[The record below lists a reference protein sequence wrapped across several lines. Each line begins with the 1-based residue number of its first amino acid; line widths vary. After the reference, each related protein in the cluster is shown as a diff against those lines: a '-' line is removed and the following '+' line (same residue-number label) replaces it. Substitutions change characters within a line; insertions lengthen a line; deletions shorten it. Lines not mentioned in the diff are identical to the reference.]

1 VVVTAATIAIGP
13 FDNPA
18 AKTTTAWV
26 VAVILGLGACAVI
39 AFGHGRWVIVGV
51 VVVVATIVVELGAM
65 ARHAPMRRVS
75 VPAAI
80 TSTTGA
86 PVDFLRT
93 HSGRVMSLT
102 QDRFGDAE
110 YMIEGLR
117 PNVNATFDIRSIDG
131 YDGGPQVRANWIEA
145 ARALTDD
152 QVNTELTL
160 RSTATTPLDP
170 ELYARL
176 GVRWALVE
184 TSTVPASTTV
194 PGWDGPVVENGTMAL
209 YENPSYGGDAFLYHA
224 TRRVARRP
232 SAVLRAMD
240 ATERRT
246 VALVDDDG
254 PRLGCDDPCERTP
267 VRVRRESPEHLVL
280 RTDAR
285 TRTLLAVT
293 EQREDGWT
301 AEIDGSSA
309 DVVEVDGFMIGVE
322 VPAGTHEVTLRY
334 RAPGLRAG
342 VVITV
347 LAGALV
353 IVLIAWR
360 GRPWT
365 PFRRAGRSATHV
377 ATRRPGAGER

>member
-1 VVVTAATIAIGP
+1 
-13 FDNPA
+13 
-18 AKTTTAWV
+18 
-26 VAVILGLGACAVI
+26 
-39 AFGHGRWVIVGV
+39 
-51 VVVVATIVVELGAM
+51 
-65 ARHAPMRRVS
+65 
-75 VPAAI
+75 
-80 TSTTGA
+80 
-86 PVDFLRT
+86 
-93 HSGRVMSLT
+93 
-102 QDRFGDAE
+102 
-110 YMIEGLR
+110 
-117 PNVNATFDIRSIDG
+117 VNATFDIRSIDG
-131 YDGGPQVRANWIEA
+131 YDGGPQVRERWIEA

-224 TRRVARRP
+224 TRRVALRP

-240 ATERRT
+240 EAERRT
-246 VALVDDDG
+246 VALVDRDG
-254 PRLGCDDPCERTP
+254 PRLACDDPCERTP
-267 VRVRRESPEHLVL
+267 VRVRRESPEHLVV

-293 EQREDGWT
+293 EQREDGWS
-301 AEIDGSSA
+301 AEIDGAAA
-309 DVVEVDGFMIGVE
+309 DVLEVDGYMIGVE
-322 VPAGTHEVTLRY
+322 VPPGSHEVTLRY

-347 LAGALV
+347 LAGLLV
-353 IVLIAWR
+353 IALIV
-360 GRPWT
+360 G
-365 PFRRAGRSATHV
+365 V
-377 ATRRPGAGER
+377 RRPRRRSGASPAAPPA